1 MRIEKKLVTAILAI
15 AFFVMLA
22 LFVFYKNADAAE
34 DETDNSADRY
44 IYLAE
49 CAVDKGNPDKA
60 ISYLKKLYSRN
71 GDVPMGTLLNA
82 RIQVIKGDYAGA
94 SVLYSKLEKS
104 GNESILSE
112 SDKQFYTA
120 FKNGLAL
127 TMADANAVLAKI
139 AVLKEDGKNPE
150 DNGYSAEL
158 ISACEKIAKGELDYA
173 AMLLEEA
180 RKDIE
185 EKEKSDPGFAN
196 LSEAAELISVIN
208 QNYSDYTK
216 DLSHSKIN
224 VNKAAEKL
232 TEIYGETP
240 EIFDIPD
247 LDEAFVKALVMTD
260 DMDTLIDY
268 ATSTESQVALVT
280 VAQLLVDGH
289 ISQSDLPKDF
299 VEISTKKQREVLK
312 QCKEA
317 YRKVQK
323 SVEGAELKL
332 LNEKIDTVENMVENP
347 ALTEL
352 DTRIDPF
359 IVPLE
364 EQSKLLLGASTFH
377 YAEGKTEKADSELLQ
392 SIETSTFSSDDEYAS
407 VCENIIG
414 VVYGG
419 DGNSNVKNVN
429 SYLSDAYDIGVINK
443 NPNDRSSDSDEY
455 QEKPAKEK
463 KRVGAKD
470 LITNEGS
477 SCVSKQLA
485 MINVS
490 SIDTSRF
497 PEISFNIQTGKELDL
512 DNLSLKLSD
521 CGIIIDDF
529 KIKKTSYNAAR
540 IYMVCDKSGSM
551 DGSTDT
557 LQAAVRS
564 FASTITNREKIGL
577 IGFSSGVDFDSGI
590 VDDPAKLEEFIVRLQ
605 PGGGTHIAS
614 AAFAAIEKLS
624 GKQDVFNVVILMTDG
639 KDSSFYDE
647 NLKELREKCEANNIV
662 LYTIG
667 LGSSTNPEYLTNIA
681 NYGNGKFVYCTD
693 VSALEGFY
701 DFIHSQMEHTYTIS
715 FTAQDSFTSER
726 VLKLTNDEDSS
737 TTEKMYTIDSTKL
750 DTEPTTPD
758 SASVSDRLLLYGF
771 KETKIIKG
779 DSDITA
785 TIMGANFTP
794 DTKCL
799 VEIRGENYA
808 KTFQAKFKDQN
819 YFTLTI
825 PSLIPYGKYTVTTT
839 VTKAFFSARTVDDVK
854 IIDGTTQT
862 LVYGAYTFTADKI
875 KKGTDKT
882 VLSGNVQLGNYLYFI
897 GDVTLDGNVETD
909 NSVELSSQS
918 GCYAKFE
925 NQMPGQLGEY
935 YKDTINLGIL
945 RDLTL
950 YNDAAH
956 IDDTDNYMVDE
967 ISLDPVNLGAIH
979 LEKGAAQVYPE
990 QMIIKMERG
999 YFNFPMLDK
1008 IIHQTTSSSMFSVE
1022 FNQEGILNSEGF
1034 FTKGKL
1040 SLGGLDN
1047 KFNFGKHGVN
1057 LSDFSLEYDTYS
1069 HDYQLSLGVSLP
1081 LAKKD
1086 INAGMSM
1093 DIGFKDGSWDS
1104 VMFHYSNPQSIYIVP
1119 NKVSLNNFSFGV
1131 SDLANEDYP
1140 IYDIPSFFCNAT
1152 FKGGADVEVFNLS
1165 DKATILKEFFGSDVA
1180 LITLADTIISFRY
1193 NDPVITAESNL
1204 KLFGLVDYGRCECK
1218 IGNFTYDDYLLGF
1231 SSEDVIGVDY
1241 SLSQGPEIDY
1251 PNFKLKVQ
1259 GTTRVGIN
1267 NLASYFIMRG
1277 DIDYYLSFRNIHES
1291 GRINGLYEL
1300 AFVYGDG
1307 EDVTLNLII
1316 REENV
1321 GKDPKGFRGYIS
1333 LTNPGVGVEF
1343 Y

>member
-1 MRIEKKLVTAILAI
+1 MRISKKHVTAILSLTFLI
-15 AFFVMLA
+15 LLA
-22 LFVFYKNADAAE
+22 LFVFYRNADAAE
-34 DETDNSADRY
+34 NEKDNSADRY

-49 CAVDKGNPDKA
+49 QAVNNGKTDKA
-60 ISYLKKLYSRN
+60 ISYLKKLYLRN

-82 RIQVIKGDYAGA
+82 RIQVIKSDYAGA
-94 SVLYSKLEKS
+94 SVLYDKLSKS
-104 GNESILSE
+104 GNESIFTE
-112 SDKQFYTA
+112 SDRQFFTA
-120 FKNGLAL
+120 LKNGIAL
-127 TMADANAVLAKI
+127 TLPDATALI
-139 AVLKEDGKNPE
+139 ARIAALKEEGKNP
-150 DNGYSAEL
+150 DDYGYSAEL
-158 ISACEKIAKGELDYA
+158 ISACEKIAGGELDFA
-173 AMLLEEA
+173 AMLLKEI
-180 RKDIE
+180 KNDID
-185 EKEKSDPGFAN
+185 EKEKSDKSFAN
-196 LSEAAELISVIN
+196 LSEIPELIDVIN
-208 QNYSDYTK
+208 QNYSEYTK
-216 DLSHSKIN
+216 NLSHSKLN
-224 VNKAAEKL
+224 VKKASERL
-232 TEIYGETP
+232 TEIYEETP

-247 LDEAFVKALVMTD
+247 LDEAYVKSLIMTD
-260 DMDTLIDY
+260 DTDSLIDY
-268 ATSTESQVALVT
+268 AVSTESQVALVT
-280 VAQLLVDGH
+280 VAQLLVDEH
-289 ISQSDLPKDF
+289 ISEDDLPGDF

-317 YRKVQK
+317 LKTAEK
-323 SVEGAELKL
+323 SVDGTELKE
-332 LNEKIDTVENMVENP
+332 LNEKVTTVENMLDNP

-352 DTRIDPF
+352 DTRIDPSS
-359 IVPLE
+359 VPVE
-364 EQSKLLLGASTFH
+364 DQSKLLLGASTFH
-377 YAEGKTEKADSELLQ
+377 YAEGRTEKADSELLQ
-392 SIETSTFSSDDEYAS
+392 SIETSTFSNDDEYAS
-407 VCENIIG
+407 VCEKLVG
-414 VVYGG
+414 VVYGSN
-419 DGNSNVKNVN
+419 GNSDVKNVN

-443 NPNDRSSDSDEY
+443 NPKDRSADNRENP
-455 QEKPAKEK
+455 EKDRKHVA
-463 KRVGAKD
+463 AKD
-470 LITNEGS
+470 FITTEGS
-477 SCVSKQLA
+477 GCVSKQLA
-485 MINVS
+485 MINLS
-490 SIDTSRF
+490 SIDLSKF
-497 PEISFNIQTGKELDL
+497 PDISFNIQTGKALDL
-512 DNLSLKLSD
+512 DNLSLELTD

-551 DGSTDT
+551 EGSTDT

-564 FASTITNREKIGL
+564 FASTISAREKIGL

-590 VDDPAKLEEFIVRLQ
+590 VDDPAMLEDFIKRLQ
-605 PGGGTHIAS
+605 PNGGTHISS
-614 AAFAAIEKLS
+614 AAFAALEKLS
-624 GKQDVFNVVILMTDG
+624 GNQNIFNVIILMTDG
-639 KDSSFYDE
+639 EDSSFYDE

-715 FTAQDSFTSER
+715 FRAQDSVTSER
-726 VLKLTNDEDSS
+726 VLKLSNSDDSS
-737 TTEKMYTIDSTKL
+737 SAEKTYTIDSENL
-750 DTEPTTPD
+750 DTEPETPD
-758 SASVSDRLLLYGF
+758 SSSVSGRPALYGL
-771 KETKIIKG
+771 KESRIIKA

-785 TIMGANFTP
+785 TVLGANFDP
-794 DTKCL
+794 GTKCL

-808 KTFQAKFKDQN
+808 KTFQAAYKDSGS
-819 YFTLTI
+819 FTITV
-825 PSLIPYGKYTVTTT
+825 PGMIPYGKYTVTTT
-839 VTKAFFSARTVDDVK
+839 VAKGFLSARAVDEIK
-854 IIDGTTQT
+854 IIDGNTQT
-862 LVYGAYTFTADKI
+862 LVYGAYTFNADKI
-875 KKGTDKT
+875 TKSSKST
-882 VLSGNVQLGNYLYFI
+882 VLSGNVMLGDYLYFK
-897 GDVTLDGNVETD
+897 GDVILEGNVDTD
-909 NSVELSSQS
+909 NSVKLTDSS
-918 GCYAKFE
+918 GCYAVF
-925 NQMPGQLGEY
+925 NNAMPGQLGEY
-935 YKDTINLGIL
+935 YKNTTNLGML

-956 IDDTDNYMVDE
+956 LDDTDNYMVDE
-967 ISLDPVNLGAIH
+967 IRLDPAALGALY
-979 LEKGAAQVYPE
+979 LEKAAAQIYPE

-1008 IIHQTTSSSMFSVE
+1008 IIRQTTSSSMFSVE

-1047 KFNFGKHGVN
+1047 KFNFGKHAIN
-1057 LSDFSLEYDTYS
+1057 LSDFTLEYDTYS

-1081 LAKKD
+1081 FAKKD
-1086 INAGMSM
+1086 INAGVSM
-1093 DIGFKDGSWDS
+1093 DLGFKDGSWDS

-1131 SDLANEDYP
+1131 TDLADEDYP

-1165 DKATILKEFFGSDVA
+1165 DKATILKEFFGSDVT
-1180 LITLADTIISFRY
+1180 LITLADTMLSFRY

-1204 KLFGLVDYGRCECK
+1204 KLFGLVDYGKCECK
-1218 IGNFTYDDYLLGF
+1218 FGNFTYDDYLLGF
-1231 SSEDVIGVDY
+1231 SSEDVFGMDY

-1267 NLASYFIMRG
+1267 SLASYFIMRG